1 MIEHPTRNFVV
12 ADRRIQAAADYF
24 HSPGCTKTDLTV
36 NQSIRQLLV
45 DDHPVMRAGLA
56 NLLASEPGFEVVGQA
71 NDGLQGVRLWQD
83 LRPDVCLLDLTMQ
96 GLDGIETLRQLLAV
110 EPAARVII
118 LTSSEAPEDVTAAV
132 AAGAVGYVTKN
143 VEHEELVAAIRA
155 AHAGEQVLSSDLRVA
170 AGRPGR
176 GASQPAHR
184 LSPREVEVLGL
195 LREGFTNN
203 EIGRLLGISARTAK
217 AHVAAVIEKLEAVDR
232 TQAVARAYDLGLL
245 KAVRPAAIGD
255 AGGFRARPQ
264 NA

>member
-1 MIEHPTRNFVV
+1 M
-12 ADRRIQAAADYF
+12 
-24 HSPGCTKTDLTV
+24 
-36 NQSIRQLLV
+36 NQTIRLLLV

-71 NDGLQGVRLWQD
+71 TDGMKGVQLWQQ

-96 GLDGIETLRQLLAV
+96 GIDGIDTLRQLLAA
-110 EPAARVII
+110 EPAARVIM
-118 LTSSEAPEDVTAAV
+118 LTSSEAPEDVAAAL
-132 AAGAVGYVTKN
+132 AAGALGYVTKN

-155 AHAGEQVLSSDLRVA
+155 AHASEQVISSDMQA
-170 AGRPGR
+170 ATSRLGRRTG
-176 GASQPAHR
+176 QPTHR

-245 KAVRPAAIGD
+245 RANRPAAIGD
-255 AGGFRARPQ
+255 AGGFRVRPQ